1 MIKSII
7 ITGAGSG
14 IGRSLAIQLADQ
26 NIHVLAIGRRIS
38 ALQETA
44 SHNPQKIKFLS
55 ADVSH
60 EEELNNIH
68 SMSENLPLPL
78 GIFHGAGVYQINK
91 LSEISMENWQS
102 SFNINVTAR
111 LALTQKLLPR
121 LPQGRVLFIGS
132 DAAKNI
138 RLGAS
143 TYSIAQAAS
152 QTLAEA
158 LKLELKQQNI
168 SVTAFKPGLVET
180 DMVKTFIQA
189 PTEIFP
195 AVEEYKN
202 IIATGKLSTAETVA
216 SFAKWLLLNTS
227 DQDFSEKLWDIREEW
242 HHKHWL
248 KGSLYGKS
256 DTP

>member
-14 IGRSLAIQLADQ
+14 IGQSLAIKLSDE
-26 NIHVLAIGRRIS
+26 NIKILAIGRRLS
-38 ALQETA
+38 ALEKTA
-44 SHNPQKIKFLS
+44 SHNPKLIETLS
-55 ADVSH
+55 ADISS
-60 EEELNNIH
+60 ETDLNKIQIA
-68 SMSENLPLPL
+68 SEKLPLPL
-78 GIFHGAGVYQINK
+78 GIFHGAGIYQIDK
-91 LSEISMENWQS
+91 LSEITIENWQA

-121 LPQGRVLFIGS
+121 LQQGRILFIGS

-152 QTLAEA
+152 QTLADA

-180 DMVKTFIQA
+180 DMVKTFIQTPA
-189 PTEIFP
+189 EIFP
-195 AVEEYKN
+195 AVEEYKK
-202 IIATGKLSTAETVA
+202 IIETGKLSTPETVA
-216 SFAKWLLLNTS
+216 SFAKWLLLNTN
-227 DQDFSEKLWDIREEW
+227 DQDFSGKLWDIREEW